1 MSTEPILTR
10 DEIEAI
16 LELRAPAASAAP
28 TVRPVDLLAA
38 DRFLEDLLPLLEVGF
53 ARAAA
58 AATRVLTTLLGVP
71 AEVTAEATEILTG
84 RGLYDVLGA
93 APALLSLRAGRG
105 PARGYAVLA
114 TDALLTYLLVER
126 VFGNAAPA
134 GSAAVLDRRPTRLE
148 CRMLE
153 RNLAPLVEAIDVAL
167 EPRGAYGFRPSSV
180 ETSLE
185 VVPGFPLDVTVVH
198 APFSVALDGRFA
210 SFSLAFPAP
219 VRRFG
224 LGTHP
229 LAQRLEQG
237 GRIAEVLPAVPGTV
251 VAELG
256 AVHLTVAALAGLHPG
271 QVLRL
276 DRGPGDEV
284 AVYVEGRPKFA
295 GIAVSDDGTLAVE
308 ITRSEP

>member
-219 VRRFG
+219 LLEPLRERVR
-224 LGTHP
+224 P
-229 LAQRLEQG
+229 EPEPANG